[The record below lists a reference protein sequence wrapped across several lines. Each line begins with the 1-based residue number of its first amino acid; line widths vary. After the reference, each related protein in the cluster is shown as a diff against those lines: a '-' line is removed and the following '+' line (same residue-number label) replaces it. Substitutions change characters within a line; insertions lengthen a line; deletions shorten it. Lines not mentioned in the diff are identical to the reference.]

1 MVPNLALGPLARL
14 VIQALLCSTKGAGSN
29 SSLFVSAVELVK
41 SGLGRSYAP
50 TSTRQ
55 ETSTLQAGTTDS
67 WPILLPPCHVAWF
80 LIRNLVL
87 AGD

>member
-1 MVPNLALGPLARL
+1 MVQTWPLACL
-14 VIQALLCSTKGAGSN
+14 PV
-29 SSLFVSAVELVK
+29 SSLKPFSAAQLEATLFLFMSAVELVK

-50 TSTRQ
+50 TTTRQ

-80 LIRNLVL
+80 LISNLVL